1 MKIVIARQEL
11 AAALLFAS
19 NDESRFVLN
28 GVQIEVRRNKTPVVV
43 ACDGR
48 RLVAIETN
56 AQQEDEFEDNHNFIL
71 RPDFV
76 KLFVALS
83 KACGGK
89 LFPWICLENNPGSK
103 RVKVSLI
110 GGNVLLDVE
119 AGSLIEGDYPAWRKV
134 LPGKLKEREPISEIG
149 LNAESVGDFAK
160 AAKIMEAESPIV
172 QMNLVGKE
180 AQVEVK
186 IKGLP
191 TFYGLIMQCKLDES
205 IEYQPEFVQIVNDL
219 PKDEEQSEESKPA
232 AA

>member
-1 MKIVIARQEL
+1 MKIVIARQEM
-11 AAALLFAS
+11 AAAILFAS
-19 NDESRFVLN
+19 DDESRFVLN
-28 GVQIEVRRNKTPVVV
+28 GLQVEVREGKLPVVV
-43 ACDGR
+43 ACDGK

-56 AQQEDEFEDNHNFIL
+56 AQQEEEFEDNHSFIL

-110 GGNVLLDVE
+110 GGSVLLDVE
-119 AGSLIEGDYPAWRKV
+119 TGALIEGDYPQWRKV

-149 LNAESVGDFAK
+149 LNAEFVGDFAK
-160 AAKIMEAESPIV
+160 AAKIMEAESPII

-186 IKGLP
+186 IKSLP
-191 TFYGLIMQCKLDES
+191 TFYGLVMQCKLDDS
-205 IEYQPEFVQIVNDL
+205 LEYQPEFVQIVNDL
-219 PKDEEQSEESKPA
+219 PKEEETA
-232 AA
+232 AVTQETAA